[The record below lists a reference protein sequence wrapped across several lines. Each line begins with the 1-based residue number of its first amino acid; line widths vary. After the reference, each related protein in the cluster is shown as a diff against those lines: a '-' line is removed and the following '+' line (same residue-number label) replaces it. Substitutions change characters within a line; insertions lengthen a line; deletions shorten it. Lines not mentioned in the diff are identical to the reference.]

1 MPHSANTLRLREIM
15 RENSLTPLDVAE
27 ILNRSY
33 QTVLIWRSVNDQDI
47 PDNLLRLLELH
58 IKTGRE
64 KTA

>member
-58 IKTGRE
+58 IETSRE

>member
-15 RENSLTPLDVAE
+15 RENSLTPQDVAE

-58 IKTGRE
+58 IETGRE

>member
-1 MPHSANTLRLREIM
+1 MPHSANSLRLREIM

-58 IKTGRE
+58 IEKGRE